1 MPEISIAI
9 PTYEMKGTGDH
20 YLSELFETIKVQDFK
35 DFEVC
40 ISDHS
45 KNDSILEVCEQYANY
60 FKIKYFKNED
70 NRGNGPANTNSSVEM
85 CSGKITKLIFQDD
98 LFISKSALSKIKSVF
113 DNDSCGWCF
122 NGFAHTTNGVE
133 HFRPMIPEWT
143 DMMLEGRNLLGSP
156 SCVSFLTDK
165 FVRFDEKLQLLMDT
179 DFYHRMRYNHRMPC
193 IIEDYLTSNR
203 EHSNRISSSN
213 VNYDKVIEHSKG
225 SWMVNEEELNY
236 VLEKNKDTRDYP
248 DEN

>member
-9 PTYEMKGTGDH
+9 PTYEMKGIGDQ
-20 YLSELFETIKVQDFK
+20 YLSELFDTIKVQDFK

-45 KNDSILEVCEQYANY
+45 QDNTILEVCEEYANY
-60 FKIKYFKNED
+60 FEIQYYRNEE
-70 NRGNGPANTNSSVEM
+70 NLGNGPANTNSAVEM
-85 CSGKITKLIFQDD
+85 CSGRITKLIFQDD
-98 LFISKSALSKIKSVF
+98 LFIDKTALSKIKSAF
-113 DNDSCGWCF
+113 DNESCNWCF
-122 NGFAHTTNGVE
+122 NGFAHTTNGTQ
-133 HFRPMIPEWT
+133 HFRPMIPKWT

-165 FVRFDEKLQLLMDT
+165 SEGFDEKLQLLMDT
-179 DFYHRMRYNHRMPC
+179 DFYHRMRYNHGMPF
-193 IIEDYLTSNR
+193 IIEEYLISNR
-203 EHSNRISSSN
+203 EHHNRISSSN
-213 VNYDKVIEHSKG
+213 VRYNKLMEHSEG

-236 VLEKNKDTRDYP
+236 VLEKNKDTRNYP

>member
-1 MPEISIAI
+1 MSEISIAI
-9 PTYEMKGTGDH
+9 PTYEMRGVGDQ
-20 YLSELFETIKVQDFK
+20 YLSELFDTIRFQDFE

-45 KNDSILEVCEQYANY
+45 EDDNVLEVCEGYANY
-60 FKIKYFKNED
+60 FEIKYFKNEN
-70 NRGNGPANTNSSVEM
+70 NRGNSPANTNSSVEM

-98 LFISKSALSKIKSVF
+98 LFISKSALSQIKSTF
-113 DNDSCGWCF
+113 DNQFCNWCF
-122 NGFAHTTNGVE
+122 NGFAHTSNGVQ
-133 HFRPMIPEWT
+133 HFRPMIPKWS

-165 FVRFDEKLQLLMDT
+165 FVKFDEKLQLLMDT
-179 DFYHRMRYNHRMPC
+179 DFYHRMRYNHGMPC
-193 IIEDYLTSNR
+193 IIDEYLTSNR
-203 EHSNRISSSN
+203 EHLNRISSSN
-213 VNYDKVIEHSKG
+213 VNYNKTIEHPEG

-236 VLEKNKDTRDYP
+236 VLEKNKNTRDYP

>member
-9 PTYEMKGTGDH
+9 PTYEMKGIGDQ
-20 YLSELFETIKVQDFK
+20 YLSELFDTIKVQDFE

-45 KNDSILEVCEQYANY
+45 QDNNILEVCEEYANY
-60 FKIKYFKNED
+60 FDIQYYKNNQD
-70 NRGNGPANTNSSVEM
+70 LGNSPANTNSAIEM

-113 DNDSCGWCF
+113 NETSYNWCF
-122 NGFAHTTNGVE
+122 NGFAHTINGTE
-133 HFRPMIPEWT
+133 HFRPMIPKWT

-156 SCVSFLTDK
+156 SCVSFLTEK
-165 FVRFDEKLQLLMDT
+165 FERFDEKLQLLMDT
-179 DFYHRMRYNHRMPC
+179 DFYHRMRYNHGMPF
-193 IIEDYLTSNR
+193 IIDEYLISNR
-203 EHSNRISSSN
+203 EHHNRISSSN
-213 VNYDKVIEHSKG
+213 VKYDKQIKHSEG

-236 VLEKNKDTRDYP
+236 ITEKHKNTKNYP